1 MATRSLIGKQ
11 NQDGSISYIYCHYD
25 GYPSHNGVILQEHY
39 TTPFKVDQL
48 LALGDLS
55 ILAEEIGQQQDFNDY
70 HKRNRNWCLAYGRDR
85 GESNTKMAT
94 VSRDE
99 FFEQDR
105 GVDYLYL
112 YNNDFEWEC
121 YNAWESTP
129 EEIPALDMAV

>member
-25 GYPSHNGVILQEHY
+25 GYPSNNGVILQEHY

-55 ILAEEIGQQQDFNDY
+55 ILGTEVGEQHDFN
-70 HKRNRNWCLAYGRDR
+70 NRTRGWCLAYGRDR
-85 GESNTKMAT
+85 GESSTEMTT